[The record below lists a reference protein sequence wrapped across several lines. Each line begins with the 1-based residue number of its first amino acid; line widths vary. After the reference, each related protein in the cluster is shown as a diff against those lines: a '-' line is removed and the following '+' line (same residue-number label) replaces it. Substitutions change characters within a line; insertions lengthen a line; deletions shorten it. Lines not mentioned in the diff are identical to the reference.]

1 MKFRKPLALLAAAL
15 MLTCIGCKKSETQ
28 KNNTDVTIDEN
39 DPYTSNLE
47 INNYDGYNFRML
59 VRPSWIKDQYLE
71 EGSGDPIEDAIYKR
85 NLMVEAMYNITISA
99 TPSSDSNYE
108 TDALNSILA
117 GDDAYDV
124 IYPHSRAA
132 FSYATQHALL
142 NINEIDSIHLE
153 NPWWAKDIV
162 ESADINGNLY
172 VLDGD
177 ITLARYKNAMCLYFN
192 KRIFDELG
200 LDYPYQ
206 MVKDG
211 TWTFDEFAKLAKS
224 GAKDLNGDGVM
235 DVENDQYGFQTGEW
249 LSPIAI
255 LYTGGQRIYNKND
268 EGIPELTLNTPKT
281 VDIFDKYFDL
291 MDSTGNVIYADN
303 IVTGPDMFREGRAMF
318 SDGGLNSAQ
327 GLRSMDD
334 NFGILPYPKFTEDD
348 KYASIVNG
356 SAHLLIIP
364 LTVSD
369 AHRTGNII
377 EALCA
382 IGSRDVVPAFYEQS
396 LKSKFSRD
404 NESEE
409 MIDIIRDSIIYDL
422 GYVANGTFD
431 SIGRNLAR
439 STTHDFSSTYASQEA
454 VALAALKN
462 FNKAYGEIE

>member
-1 MKFRKPLALLAAAL
+1 MKFKKSLALLAAAL
-15 MLTCIGCKKSETQ
+15 MLICVGCKKSEIK
-28 KNNTDVTIDEN
+28 KNNTGVIHDEN

-47 INNYDGYNFRML
+47 INDYDGYNFRIL
-59 VRPSWIKDQYLE
+59 IRPSNINDQYLE
-71 EGSGDPIEDAIYKR
+71 EGTGDPIEDAIYKR
-85 NLMVEAMYNITISA
+85 NPTVESMYNITISA
-99 TPSSDSNYE
+99 TQSSHSNYE

-117 GDDAYDV
+117 GDDAYDA
-124 IYPHSRAA
+124 IFPHSRAA

-142 NINEIDSIHLE
+142 NINEIDSIHTE
-153 NPWWAKDIV
+153 NPWWSKDIV
-162 ESADINGNLY
+162 ESANVNGNLY

-177 ITLARYKNAMCLYFN
+177 ISLARYKSVMCLFFN

-211 TWTFDEFAKLAKS
+211 TWTFDEFAKLVKK

-235 DVENDQYGFQTGEW
+235 DVENDQYGFQSSDW
-249 LSPIAI
+249 QSPISI
-255 LYTGGQRIYNKND
+255 LYTGGQRIYNKN
-268 EGIPELTLNTPKT
+268 EQGVPELTLNTSKT

-291 MDSTGNVIYADN
+291 MDSAGNIIYLEGKL
-303 IVTGPDMFREGRAMF
+303 TGPDMFREGRAMF
-318 SDGGLNSAQ
+318 HDGGLNSAQ
-327 GLRSMDD
+327 GYRSMDD

-348 KYASIVNG
+348 EYSSVVNG
-356 SAHLLIIP
+356 YAHLLIIP

-369 AHRTGNII
+369 EHRTGNII

-382 IGSRDVVPAFYEQS
+382 IGSRDVVPTFYEQS

-422 GYVANGTFD
+422 GYVAGGTFQ
-431 SIGRNLAR
+431 SIGHDLAH
-439 STTHDFSSTYASQEA
+439 SSTHDFSSTYAVQESL
-454 VALAALKN
+454 ALSKLRE
-462 FNKAYGEIE
+462 FNKAYGGIE

>member
-1 MKFRKPLALLAAAL
+1 
-15 MLTCIGCKKSETQ
+15 
-28 KNNTDVTIDEN
+28 
-39 DPYTSNLE
+39 
-47 INNYDGYNFRML
+47 
-59 VRPSWIKDQYLE
+59 
-71 EGSGDPIEDAIYKR
+71 
-85 NLMVEAMYNITISA
+85 
-99 TPSSDSNYE
+99 
-108 TDALNSILA
+108 
-117 GDDAYDV
+117 
-124 IYPHSRAA
+124 
-132 FSYATQHALL
+132 
-142 NINEIDSIHLE
+142 
-153 NPWWAKDIV
+153 
-162 ESADINGNLY
+162 
-172 VLDGD
+172 
-177 ITLARYKNAMCLYFN
+177 MCLYFN

-211 TWTFDEFAKLAKS
+211 TWTFDEFAKLVKS

-235 DVENDQYGFQTGEW
+235 DVENDRYGFQSSEW

-268 EGIPELTLNTPKT
+268 EGIPELTLNTSKT

-291 MDSTGNVIYADN
+291 MDSAGNVIYADN
-303 IVTGPDMFREGRAMF
+303 IITGPDMFREGRAMF
-318 SDGGLNSAQ
+318 CDGGLRSAQ
-327 GLRSMDD
+327 GLRNMDD

-348 KYASIVNG
+348 NYSSIVNG

-364 LTVSD
+364 LTVPD

-409 MIDIIRDSIIYDL
+409 MIDIIKDSIIYDL

-431 SIGRNLAR
+431 SIGRDLAR
-439 STTHDFSSTYASQEA
+439 NTTHDFSSTYVSQES
-454 VALAALKN
+454 VALVALKN
-462 FNKAYGEIE
+462 FNKAYGGIE

>member
-1 MKFRKPLALLAAAL
+1 MKLRKSLAILASAL
-15 MLTCIGCKKSETQ
+15 MLTCVGCKKSETQ

-47 INNYDGYNFRML
+47 INNYDGYNFRIL
-59 VRPSWIKDQYLE
+59 IRPSWVSDQYLE

-85 NLMVEAMYNITISA
+85 NLTVESMYNITISA
-99 TPSSDSNYE
+99 TQSSDSNYE

-117 GDDAYDV
+117 GDDAYDA
-124 IYPHSRAA
+124 IFPHSRAA
-132 FSYATQHALL
+132 FSYATQNALL
-142 NINEIDSIHLE
+142 NINEIDSIHTE

-162 ESADINGNLY
+162 DSANINSNLY

-177 ITLARYKNAMCLYFN
+177 ISLARYKSVMCLYFN

-211 TWTFDEFAKLAKS
+211 TWTFDEFAKLVKK

-235 DVENDQYGFQTGEW
+235 DVENDQYGFQSSEW
-249 LSPIAI
+249 QSPISI
-255 LYTGGQRIYNKND
+255 LYTGGQRIYKKND
-268 EGIPELTLNTPKT
+268 EGIPELTLNTSKT

-291 MDSTGNVIYADN
+291 MDSAGNIIYLEN
-303 IVTGPDMFREGRAMF
+303 TLTGPDMFSEGRAMF
-318 SDGGLNSAQ
+318 HDGGLGSAQ
-327 GLRSMDD
+327 SYRSMDD

-348 KYASIVNG
+348 EYASVVNG
-356 SAHLLIIP
+356 YAHLLVIP
-364 LTVSD
+364 ITVSD
-369 AHRTGNII
+369 EHRTGNII

-422 GYVANGTFD
+422 GYVAGGTFQ
-431 SIGRNLAR
+431 SIGRDLAR
-439 STTHDFSSTYASQEA
+439 NTTHDFSSTYASQES
-454 VALAALKN
+454 VALVALKN
-462 FNKAYGEIE
+462 FNKAYGGIE